1 MRVRGKR
8 LRVAV
13 HLVESGEPDI
23 VVGHAPWHPVLDVEG
38 REAPIIP

>member
-13 HLVESGEPDI
+13 HLVESREPDV
-23 VVGHAPWHPVLDVEG
+23 VVGHAPGPEALDVEG
-38 REAPIIP
+38 KPP